1 MSTNNG
7 EVFIYLLK
15 VHILKANVHL
25 YFHLILVQILHIM
38 ETQNASK
45 RKYQEIVNQLNA
57 YMGIKKFPLKLQRR
71 LKYFYNKKFNK
82 SYFQE
87 KAILEALS
95 SK

>member
-1 MSTNNG
+1 
-7 EVFIYLLK
+7 
-15 VHILKANVHL
+15 
-25 YFHLILVQILHIM
+25 M

-45 RKYQEIVNQLNA
+45 RKYQEILNQLKA
-57 YMGIKKFPLKLQRR
+57 YMRIKKFPMKLQER

-87 KAILEALS
+87 TVILDALS